1 MARRKLEGTLTEY
14 EHEDAIVNGHKAEE
28 SLEDIYHKLRQKLGA
43 RHQLTLKAE
52 QARDELMSSNAESAI
67 WSLNN
72 GTTKRYRR

>member
-28 SLEDIYHKLRQKLGA
+28 SMEDIYHKLRQKLGA

-52 QARDELMSSNAESAI
+52 QAMRRVNEFRRRISNLELE
-67 WSLNN
+67 
-72 GTTKRYRR
+72 